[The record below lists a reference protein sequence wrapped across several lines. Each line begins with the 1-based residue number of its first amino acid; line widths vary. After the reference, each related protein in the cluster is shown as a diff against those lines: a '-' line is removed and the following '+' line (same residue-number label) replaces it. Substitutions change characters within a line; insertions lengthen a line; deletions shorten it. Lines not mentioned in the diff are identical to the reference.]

1 MNIAIIPA
9 RKGSKRLKNKN
20 RKLLSNQPLIYYSIK
35 FALINK
41 FDKIIV
47 STNDEEI
54 VEFSSKFP
62 ILIHKRRECNSGDKS
77 LIIDLLKSI
86 IIDFKLKINDNICLL
101 QPTSPL
107 RKKNLFSQA
116 LLKFNKNK
124 GDSLVTISLLKK
136 KIGLIS
142 NKSFI
147 PQYITGSRSQEL
159 NDYYFENGD
168 LYILKVN
175 LILENKLFGSNIN
188 YFVTGDQFP
197 SVDID
202 FDYDFEFCELI
213 LNRNKNQFKHLLE

>member
-9 RKGSKRLKNKN
+9 RKGSKRLNNKNK
-20 RKLLSNQPLIYYSIK
+20 KLLSDQPLIYYSIK

-47 STNDEEI
+47 SSNDEEI
-54 VEFSSKFP
+54 VKFSSKFP
-62 ILIHKRRECNSGDKS
+62 VLIHKRKESDSGDKS

-86 IIDFKLKINDNICLL
+86 IVDFKLKINDNICLL

-116 LLKFNKNK
+116 LSKFNKDK

-136 KIGLIS
+136 KIGFIS
-142 NKSFI
+142 NQSFI
-147 PQYITGSRSQEL
+147 PKYIIGSRSQEL

-168 LYILKVN
+168 LYILKVDK
-175 LILENKLFGSNIN
+175 ILENKLFGSNIN
-188 YFVTGDQFP
+188 YFVTGEQFP

-202 FDYDFEFCELI
+202 LDHDFEFCELI
-213 LNRNKNQFKHLLE
+213 LKKNKNQFKYLFE